1 MADSMK
7 EHRVRKVAGLA
18 APLIAFYLIQN
29 VVTLVFLAMVGRLG
43 TAALAG
49 TGISGAIFGF
59 LVALFNGF
67 DTGVQA
73 VVSRSTGANAKEL
86 AGRALSDAHAV
97 SIPFGILIAAVGF
110 HFGPVLAHL
119 LASDANVAAA
129 ARANLKGISPAL
141 ALFAITIP
149 FNAYWIGSGLPRIAF
164 FVTAL
169 AVPVNI
175 ALLALFIF
183 GAGPVPPLGLFGAG
197 LAQCGASFF
206 TLLLQFAIARVRR
219 VPGLL
224 SAPRL
229 SGMLTIVRIGWPVSM
244 QNSLG
249 QVGGLIGYGIV
260 SQLGT
265 AATALLDVLT
275 TLMQVPVQCATGF
288 GAASATL
295 VGQALGRGDA
305 KDAKTWGW
313 QIARAGAA
321 IAFPVGMFVLFA
333 PAVLLGMFLHDPR
346 TLAMALFPAR
356 LLGLV
361 LSAQVFS
368 IILGFSLRGAGATKV
383 AAGTSF
389 TLQWALFL
397 PVIWLVAV
405 RLHGGFNA
413 LAVVQVSFM
422 VIEACVF
429 TLVWS
434 RSRWTRIRI
443 ASLESRRNTAPA
455 ETANRTRLE
464 RVIVMGGAGAGKST
478 FSRALGQKL
487 GVPVIHL
494 DRYFFGPGWAKVEFT
509 TVRQRVAE
517 ALVPNRWV
525 VDGTYS
531 DLLDLMLPQLDLII
545 WLEQPFFRRLYRT
558 WRKTR
563 IHKNRPRA
571 DRPDG
576 AEERFTLSYVWTIMS
591 FGRFTPSVAR
601 RLEAAAPGRV
611 LCLRGDREA
620 QAFLEG
626 AAPVGAQ
633 SEPAIAA
640 G

>member
-1 MADSMK
+1 MSEAGR
-7 EHRVRKVAGLA
+7 EHRVRKVAALA

-43 TAALAG
+43 TTALAG

-59 LVALFNGF
+59 LLALFNGF

-73 VVSRSTGANAKEL
+73 VVSRSTGASAKVL
-86 AGRALSDAHAV
+86 AGRALSEAHAV
-97 SIPFGILIAAVGF
+97 SVPFGILVAAVGF
-110 HFGPVLAHL
+110 HFGPMLAHL
-119 LASDANVAAA
+119 LSSDANVAAA
-129 ARANLKGISPAL
+129 ARANLEGISPAL
-141 ALFAITIP
+141 ALFAVTIP

-197 LAQCGASFF
+197 LAQCGASLF

-249 QVGGLIGYGIV
+249 GVGGLIGYGIV

-275 TLMQVPVQCATGF
+275 TLMQVPVQCATGL
-288 GAASATL
+288 GIASATL

-305 KDAKTWGW
+305 EDAKAWGW

-333 PAVLLGMFLHDPR
+333 PAVLLGQFIHDPK
-346 TLAMALFPAR
+346 TLAIALFPAR

-361 LSAQVFS
+361 LSAEVFS
-368 IILGFSLRGAGATKV
+368 SILGMSLRGAGATKV

-405 RLHGGFNA
+405 KLHGGFNA

-422 VIEACVF
+422 VIGAGVF

-443 ASLESRRNTAPA
+443 ASLESRRKSTPV
-455 ETANRTRLE
+455 ETANRARLQ
-464 RVIVMGGAGAGKST
+464 RVLIMGGAGAGKST
-478 FSRALGQKL
+478 LARAVGEKL
-487 GVPVIHL
+487 GLPVVHL
-494 DRYFFGPGWAKVEFT
+494 DRCIYGPGWRLLDLAT
-509 TVRQRVAE
+509 ARACVAR
-517 ALVPNRWV
+517 AVASGRFV

-531 DLLDLMLPQLDLII
+531 TLHDLILPVDLVI
-545 WLEQPFFRRLYRT
+545 WIEQPVLRRLYRT

-563 IHKNRPRA
+563 IHRDRPRA

-576 AEERFTLSYVWTIMS
+576 CEEQFTLGYVWTIFS
-591 FGRFTPSVAR
+591 FGRFTPSIAR
-601 RLEAAAPGRV
+601 RLEAAVPGRV
-611 LCLRGDREA
+611 LCLKGDREVR
-620 QAFLEG
+620 AFVDGL
-626 AAPVGAQ
+626 ATVSAR

-640 G
+640 R